1 MKLYEGTLFDLGFGL
16 YSYLATTIVIVGF
29 DSSPLVVWLVVD
41 LIHLLLSE
49 GNFDLGLCLNLPVDI
64 RSSSELALYL
74 TIDEPLIDLIAL
86 RSVWL
91 RRKAHVDILIYF

>member
-1 MKLYEGTLFDLGFGL
+1 MKFYEGSLFDLGFGL

-41 LIHLLLSE
+41 LIHLLLPE
-49 GNFDLGLCLNLPVDI
+49 GDFDVGLCLNLPVYK

-74 TIDEPLIDLIAL
+74 TIDNPLIDLIVL
-86 RSVWL
+86 RCVWL
-91 RRKAHVDILIYF
+91 RRKAHVVILIYF